1 MNRKKYI
8 SVVILCI
15 FALVLTVV
23 VVVSFK
29 AIRNIN
35 FKNNLNGSLYYSTN
49 AGEVVKYNLPSGA
62 KEKLLRLGYYNAIND
77 SYFDKDSSEL
87 TVHVTTKDTNK
98 LLIICMPASEG
109 TTYKVPSV
117 TEDFTV
123 KNGCFYYV
131 ENNDGIDAL
140 YKTDI
145 KAEKTDLVVKW
156 NDTVTLCKTESSRL
170 YFNKKSDNRFY
181 YFENGKEVQCPANVR
196 QIIAANDK
204 AVVSYNPGL
213 SEITVFDAY
222 TWDVISSLNV
232 SEEPKSTAISQKA
245 DRIIFCSLN
254 EKDIFAGN
262 TDSYTNYKIVDLLTG
277 KTYNYKTDKNERIMR
292 FFGWEDT
299 E

>member
-62 KEKLLRLGYYNAIND
+62 KEKLLRLGYYNVIND

-98 LLIICMPASEG
+98 LLIICMPASGG

-117 TEDFTV
+117 
-123 KNGCFYYV
+123 
-131 ENNDGIDAL
+131 
-140 YKTDI
+140 
-145 KAEKTDLVVKW
+145 
-156 NDTVTLCKTESSRL
+156 
-170 YFNKKSDNRFY
+170 
-181 YFENGKEVQCPANVR
+181 
-196 QIIAANDK
+196 
-204 AVVSYNPGL
+204 
-213 SEITVFDAY
+213 
-222 TWDVISSLNV
+222 
-232 SEEPKSTAISQKA
+232 
-245 DRIIFCSLN
+245 
-254 EKDIFAGN
+254 
-262 TDSYTNYKIVDLLTG
+262 
-277 KTYNYKTDKNERIMR
+277 
-292 FFGWEDT
+292 
-299 E
+299 